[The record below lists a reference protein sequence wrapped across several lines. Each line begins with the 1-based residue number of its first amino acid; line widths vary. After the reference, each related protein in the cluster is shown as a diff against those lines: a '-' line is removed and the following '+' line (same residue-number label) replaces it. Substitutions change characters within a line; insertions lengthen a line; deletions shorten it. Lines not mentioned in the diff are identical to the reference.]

1 MLTAYMRAR
10 ASDEWRKECRFLAGS
25 TVAPL
30 RELAASSP
38 GLGGKGCGAILKA
51 LEGGTPPST
60 RADSMLDGVAS
71 LRAKGDR
78 GFALYHGRHGVD
90 YLMPMVREGGAWRV
104 GALAPIEFP

>member
-10 ASDEWRKECRFLAGS
+10 ASDEWGKECRFLARS
-25 TVAPL
+25 TAAPL

-60 RADSMLDGVAS
+60 RADSMREGVAS

-78 GFALYHGRHGVD
+78 GFALYHGRQGVD